1 MRKDAM
7 TEEMVVSVF
16 EARAVELKPGHQYLL
31 FLRGDNVSDLYIQ
44 RLSGELKRLGFESLV
59 VAVPADIEA
68 VVIEAPPVQVPAV
81 KDAKPK
87 GA

>member
-31 FLRGDNVSDLYIQ
+31 FLRGDNISDLYVQ
-44 RLSGELKRLGFESLV
+44 RLSDELKRLEFTSLV
-59 VAVPADIEA
+59 IAVPSDVEV
-68 VVIEAPPVQVPAV
+68 VVIEAPPVEVPPV